1 MCFPLACRFLLLA
14 LPAPSHPSPTRSL
27 ALWAGSLFLHFP
39 PTADQCTVSS
49 PASHCQGRVQLSEA
63 AMLAAFNASPWG
75 FAVSFLWRP
84 QGLPGL
90 GQFQHLSC
98 ERFPPS
104 ALSSR
109 VCIIMI
115 TGNGLSILQLSKAL
129 PTLYSQ
135 CLLIFT
141 FSLKAKQNKQELY
154 NHFNLTFGVTK
165 KKKKWKK
172 LAVFE
177 CHWKSQLP
185 GGFPVLFYFP
195 LYPLP
200 HTTLPSRLPG
210 AFELSMWW

>member
-1 MCFPLACRFLLLA
+1 
-14 LPAPSHPSPTRSL
+14 
-27 ALWAGSLFLHFP
+27 
-39 PTADQCTVSS
+39 
-49 PASHCQGRVQLSEA
+49 
-63 AMLAAFNASPWG
+63 MLAAFNASPRG
-75 FAVSFLWRP
+75 FAVSFLWWP

-90 GQFQHLSC
+90 GQFQHLSW

-115 TGNGLSILQLSKAL
+115 TGNGLSILQPSKAR

-165 KKKKWKK
+165 KKKKERKEKNWQY
-172 LAVFE
+172 LSATESLSCLVVFLF
-177 CHWKSQLP
+177 CSIFLFILFPIPPSLLP
-185 GGFPVLFYFP
+185 FPEP
-195 LYPLP
+195 SNYPCGDSFQYRSP
-200 HTTLPSRLPG
+200 ESFNHR
-210 AFELSMWW
+210 F